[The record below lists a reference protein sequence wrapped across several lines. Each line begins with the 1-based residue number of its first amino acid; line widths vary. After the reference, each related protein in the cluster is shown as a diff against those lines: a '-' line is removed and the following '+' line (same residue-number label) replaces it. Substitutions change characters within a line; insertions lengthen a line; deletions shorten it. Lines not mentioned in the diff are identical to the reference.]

1 MVDVARGVPLIDVL
15 APPGSA
21 GAASD
26 IQTRM
31 ELAGGA
37 GWRIQADDGTM
48 EHSMLPSQPLRGGLD
63 RIWATRHSPMYPGE
77 SMQESVA
84 LGMELAISLQAPLA
98 AVGVYGVVGWG
109 LVLFEEPRWLY
120 GLTLL
125 EWLYNPRL
133 SSAGEIVEDDP
144 DTAEQE
150 LRAKVSLF
158 PKLWTPE
165 ATSRFV
171 SRLPPGAVQE
181 VESHQALSLMGPGG
195 SFDPRYWQSFAVQMA
210 LAEVQ
215 ALAIKE
221 GRAPEHAPGHD
232 GLAPDPGS
240 APAPGP
246 AVAPASAPS
255 ASPPAPVAPPEPDD
269 GLTPL
274 QRARQ
279 KAELDVAEAK
289 ARGDEPVAAVEE
301 SVVVPSGAAVR
312 WVSGPDGALLFI
324 PTDRFDPS
332 FVRSVQGGSHD
343 LLGRHERPD
352 GRSFEQWVEAGGP
365 FLTEVPFLSRLFLDN
380 TPVHKQLFMDRS
392 HEQGTLRILDCHL
405 PRVSRV
411 RAVLVPG
418 SATAPRRILVS
429 SSRELSGEQIL
440 TLLD

>member
-1 MVDVARGVPLIDVL
+1 
-15 APPGSA
+15 
-21 GAASD
+21 
-26 IQTRM
+26 
-31 ELAGGA
+31 
-37 GWRIQADDGTM
+37 
-48 EHSMLPSQPLRGGLD
+48 MLPSQPLRGGLD

-133 SSAGEIVEDDP
+133 SSTGEIVEDDP

-171 SRLPPGAVQE
+171 TRLPPGAVQE

-221 GRAPEHAPGHD
+221 GRAPAHAPGPD
-232 GLAPDPGS
+232 GAAPGPQA
-240 APAPGP
+240 APAP
-246 AVAPASAPS
+246 AAAPAAPAAPS
-255 ASPPAPVAPPEPDD
+255 PPPEPDD

-274 QRARQ
+274 QRARR
-279 KAELDVAEAK
+279 KAERELAEAK
-289 ARGDEPVAAVEE
+289 ARGDEPVAVVEE
-301 SVVVPSGAAVR
+301 AVVVPSSAAVR
-312 WVSGPDGALLFI
+312 WVSGPSGPVLFI
-324 PTDRFDPS
+324 PTERFEPG

-343 LLGRHERPD
+343 MLGRDERPD

-392 HEQGTLRILDCHL
+392 EEQGELRILDCHL

-411 RAVLVPG
+411 RAVLVPASG
-418 SATAPRRILVS
+418 AAPRRILVS
-429 SSRELSGEQIL
+429 SSQELSGEQIVA
-440 TLLD
+440 LLD